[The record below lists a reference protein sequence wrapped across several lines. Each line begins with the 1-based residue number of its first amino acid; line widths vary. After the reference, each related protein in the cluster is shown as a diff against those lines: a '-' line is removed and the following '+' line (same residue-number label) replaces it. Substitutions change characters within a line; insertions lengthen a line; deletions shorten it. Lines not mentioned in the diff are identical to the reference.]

1 MEAPNTGLSGEEPDR
16 QSPAGPDTSNTSNN
30 TSTTS
35 TTPVTS
41 SSSTTIRPHST
52 SPLAASSPASP
63 EEASSKV
70 RELESAM
77 SRHLPADKSPASPA
91 SLLKHFYSR
100 PGGYPEPSWL
110 PGSAY
115 PGVSGPAQP
124 LAIKPYG
131 GVESSAYPG
140 LEQNM
145 NIYSHSASLHLYNRG
160 QTWYSGN

>member
-1 MEAPNTGLSGEEPDR
+1 MEATNTGLSGEEQDR
-16 QSPAGPDTSNTSNN
+16 QSPAGPDTSNPSP
-30 TSTTS
+30 TTIS
-35 TTPVTS
+35 TPVTS
-41 SSSTTIRPHST
+41 STSTTVRPHSA

-63 EEASSKV
+63 EQKSNTSV
-70 RELESAM
+70 RELETAM
-77 SRHLPADKSPASPA
+77 SKHLPAETSPA

-115 PGVSGPAQP
+115 PGVPGPAQP